1 MHWSLDV
8 CMHHISQLF
17 EYPGRIDGYEVIHS
31 FVSGAEWK
39 QPNLESEIDRHR
51 GEHEWHAVTWC
62 EPNFHQRMRVG
73 WMMDVLGSIHLTW
86 FLSMK
91 VSYSQLM
98 HYRNWTVFLT
108 VSMALLALRTEMTIV
123 RYYIW
128 TPGVSTFSFFSF
140 HFPSFLAG
148 TVTMTL
154 HAFLLEWGKVSAVEL
169 YLVWKDKT
177 TPVSLII
184 LLYDNSRKLTP
195 AANCGGFLI

>member
-62 EPNFHQRMRVG
+62 EPSFHQRMRVG

-86 FLSMK
+86 FQSMK

-108 VSMALLALRTEMTIV
+108 VSTALLALRTEMTIV

-128 TPGVSTFSFFSF
+128 TNLPSGCGHLVSQHF
-140 HFPSFLAG
+140 HSFLSIFLVFLQVQLQWLSMLFCWNEAR
-148 TVTMTL
+148 
-154 HAFLLEWGKVSAVEL
+154 FLLLSFIWYKRT
-169 YLVWKDKT
+169 K
-177 TPVSLII
+177 
-184 LLYDNSRKLTP
+184 
-195 AANCGGFLI
+195 